1 MHDGK
6 RSVIHLLDGQQLE
19 LIIQPRLVVHELLNI
34 IASHVALKDAD
45 KQYFGLAYV
54 DHLEQYHWLPTDRR
68 VLEYEIPRKS
78 HQLHAVLELHHSV
91 KFFVDSVLT
100 LCHPSAVEL
109 YFLETA
115 KRLVKG
121 LLEFTDLEYYKI
133 ASSFLQI
140 YCGNYVRFRIK
151 MTVYESAID
160 PVIFSDEKARCALA
174 ELIPIPSG
182 ILHTYDISLGDVEKN
197 VIELYKDLSGVPKG
211 VAILNFLQ
219 TAERSS
225 THGCHFYQ
233 VRDKAGQPWT
243 VGISNKGIFQYDP
256 ADISK
261 PKKIFNWSLL
271 DNLYYRDRKFSI
283 EVRNTR
289 VIQSSGNA
297 NSILDS
303 TGCLDSD
310 DELAKA
316 VRDPTTQVSISR
328 RSIASSAVQVHA
340 FYCDT
345 NFLCKTI
352 WSTAISLH
360 QFYLDQRTCI
370 SAKRIVSNDPGVE
383 LKQLGEK
390 LCRLISHSSVA
401 SSLPSLN
408 SLLSNSMPSA
418 KVSDGSLVSLS
429 SLNDIQNREKTQE
442 EKQKEVELYRQ
453 LKKRKNELEEKL
465 LAKLDELREVCIKE
479 AEITGELPKEIYKT
493 LMPGEEEPKVKRRVG
508 TAFSLSEE
516 VFKRPIDSN
525 DRISML
531 EADVELHRKI
541 VAAAERL
548 AKDKTTNKSVRKKRQ
563 KDLIAA
569 TQKLRGLEFGLT
581 QLRLSASKPDV
592 SSSTRNVSGSKGPWR
607 NCSDYQIEST
617 SLGTR
622 NDSNSL
628 ITKSCPAT
636 PRGSFPDLLTST
648 ENERSEA
655 DDDDYDDDGKRR
667 ASTEC
672 VQRYPSTSTCSS
684 IHSAH
689 HLNNNNAFLTTVAE
703 CGLSLGNPSFDSRTS
718 KREPPP
724 LPHQTCYF
732 LPEREISWEKLK
744 NRSAENHHTPVYE
757 NVGYKSCVSY
767 KSSYREMNYPT
778 LNDHTNCK
786 DRVQRA
792 FSDHDLPEQG
802 SVTTKNRDKYESRIN
817 YAVGCSGSSR
827 NITTYGT
834 ALKQPSWKF
843 HFGQEN
849 SRDLCTI
856 GAGTGSSDTSRQAVI
871 QHQQQHDETPS
882 SSCLGSKVM
891 NSSLETYRQSSSS
904 CCNSPPVTGLLLN
917 DGKTPLRYAVLPT
930 SRSYNDGFATA
941 SLDRRAMKE
950 RQSSCSSMG
959 YHQLRSTQLAVNDTV
974 REICI
979 GQPVTRHSPL
989 STSRFTTTFP
999 VSGPASVEKSKP
1011 LVSADIHY
1019 YQQRSPL
1026 QQRNSPERSV
1036 TSPRNVV
1043 QIAGS
1048 SSSLR
1053 PPPPAYPVAVRNGIF
1068 GARSPLGEAITVPT
1082 EPRMD
1087 ALKNYYK
1094 DKVNGRKKNATA
1106 V

>member
-6 RSVIHLLDGQQLE
+6 RSIIHLLDGQQLE
-19 LIIQPRLVVHELLNI
+19 LTIQPRLVVHELLNI

-68 VLEYEIPRKS
+68 VLEYDIPRKS
-78 HQLHAVLELHHSV
+78 HQLHVVLELHHSV

-140 YCGNYVRFRIK
+140 YCGNYV
-151 MTVYESAID
+151 
-160 PVIFSDEKARCALA
+160 SDEKARCVLT
-174 ELIPIPSG
+174 ELVPIPNG
-182 ILHTYDISLGDVEKN
+182 VLHTYDVSLEDVEKN

-256 ADISK
+256 TDISK

-289 VIQSSGNA
+289 FIQSSGYA

-303 TGCLDSD
+303 AGGLDSD

-316 VRDPTTQVSISR
+316 VRDPTTQVSVSR

-360 QFYLDQRTCI
+360 QFYLDQRTCA
-370 SAKRIVSNDPGVE
+370 SANRIVSSDPGVE

-390 LCRLISHSSVA
+390 LCRLINHSSVT

-408 SLLSNSMPSA
+408 SLSSNGMPSA
-418 KVSDGSLVSLS
+418 KVSDGSLISLS
-429 SLNDIQNREKTQE
+429 SLNDAQSREKTQE

-592 SSSTRNVSGSKGPWR
+592 STSIRNVSGNKGPWR

-636 PRGSFPDLLTST
+636 PRGSFPDLLTSA
-648 ENERSEA
+648 ENERSKA
-655 DDDDYDDDGKRR
+655 NDVDDDDDDSGEKRR

-672 VQRYPSTSTCSS
+672 VQRYPSTSVCSS

-689 HLNNNNAFLTTVAE
+689 HINNTSLTSVTE
-703 CGLSLGNPSFDSRTS
+703 SGLSLGDPSFESRTS
-718 KREPPP
+718 KRAPPS
-724 LPHQTCYF
+724 LPHHTCYF
-732 LPEREISWEKLK
+732 LPEHQISWEKLK
-744 NRSAENHHTPVYE
+744 NHNVENHHIPVYE
-757 NVGYKSCVSY
+757 NIGYKSCVSY
-767 KSSYREMNYPT
+767 KSSYREMNFPT
-778 LNDHTNCK
+778 LNDHNNCK

-802 SVTTKNRDKYESRIN
+802 SVTTKSNDKYESQIN
-817 YAVGCSGSSR
+817 YAVVESSGSSK
-827 NITTYGT
+827 NIVDYGT
-834 ALKQPSWKF
+834 AVRQPPWKY

-849 SRDLCTI
+849 NRKLCAVAA
-856 GAGTGSSDTSRQAVI
+856 GAGISNTGRQVMI
-871 QHQQQHDETPS
+871 QQQQQNDEIPPS
-882 SSCLGSKVM
+882 SCVGPKLV
-891 NSSLETYRQSSSS
+891 NSLETYQQSSSN
-904 CCNSPPVTGLLLN
+904 CCDSPPIADLLSN

-941 SLDRRAMKE
+941 SLDRRTMKE
-950 RQSSCSSMG
+950 RQLSCSSVG
-959 YHQLRSTQLAVNDTV
+959 YHHLRSTQQAVNDMV
-974 REICI
+974 REISI
-979 GQPVTRHSPL
+979 GQPIIRHSPL
-989 STSRFTTTFP
+989 SIPRFTTTFP
-999 VSGPASVEKSKP
+999 VSGPANVEKSKP
-1011 LVSADIHY
+1011 HLSADIHH
-1019 YQQRSPL
+1019 YQHRSPL
-1026 QQRNSPERSV
+1026 QQRNSPEQSV
-1036 TSPRNVV
+1036 TSPRNIA
-1043 QIAGS
+1043 QIIGS
-1048 SSSLR
+1048 SSNLR

-1068 GARSPLGEAITVPT
+1068 GVRNPLGKVITAHT
-1082 EPRMD
+1082 DLRMD
-1087 ALKNYYK
+1087 TLKNYYK
-1094 DKVNGRKKNATA
+1094 DKADGRKKNATA

>member
-1 MHDGK
+1 MGRFQRLSMHDGK
-6 RSVIHLLDGQQLE
+6 RSIIYLLDGQQLE
-19 LIIQPRLVVHELLNI
+19 LTIQPRLFVHELLNI

-45 KQYFGLAYV
+45 KKYFGLAYV

-100 LCHPSAVEL
+100 LCHPSAIEL

-140 YCGNYVRFRIK
+140 YCGNYV
-151 MTVYESAID
+151 
-160 PVIFSDEKARCALA
+160 SDEKARCSLT
-174 ELIPIPSG
+174 ELIPIPNG
-182 ILHTYDISLGDVEKN
+182 ILHAYHISLEDVEKN
-197 VIELYKDLSGVPKG
+197 VIEMYKDLTGVPKG

-225 THGCHFYQ
+225 THGCHFYK

-256 ADISK
+256 TDISK

-289 VIQSSGNA
+289 VIQSSGSA

-303 TGCLDSD
+303 TGYLDSD

-328 RSIASSAVQVHA
+328 RTVASSAIQVHA

-352 WSTAISLH
+352 WSTAIALH
-360 QFYLDQRTCI
+360 QFYLDQRTCV

-408 SLLSNSMPSA
+408 SLSSNGMPSA

-429 SLNDIQNREKTQE
+429 SLNDIQNREKNEE
-442 EKQKEVELYRQ
+442 EKQKEVEMYRR

-465 LAKLDELREVCIKE
+465 LAKLDELRELCIKE

-508 TAFSLSEE
+508 TSFSLSEE
-516 VFKRPIDSN
+516 VFKRPVDSN

-592 SSSTRNVSGSKGPWR
+592 SSSIRNIPGSKGPWR

-636 PRGSFPDLLTST
+636 PRGSFPDLLNSA
-648 ENERSEA
+648 ENERREA
-655 DDDDYDDDGKRR
+655 SDDNNNNNGDDDGKRR
-667 ASTEC
+667 ASMEC

-689 HLNNNNAFLTTVAE
+689 ISNNTSFFTGVSE
-703 CGLSLGNPSFDSRTS
+703 SGLSLGNSPFDSRTS
-718 KREPPP
+718 KRVPPP
-724 LPHQTCYF
+724 LHRTCYF

-744 NRSAENHHTPVYE
+744 NKNAENHHIPIYE

-767 KSSYREMNYPT
+767 KSSYREMNFPT
-778 LNDHTNCK
+778 LNDHSDCK
-786 DRVQRA
+786 GRVERA
-792 FSDHDLPEQG
+792 FSDHDLPEQE
-802 SVTTKNRDKYESRIN
+802 SFAKSDDKYESRIN
-817 YAVGCSGSSR
+817 YSIIGCSGSSR
-827 NITTYGT
+827 NIASYGT
-834 ALKQPSWKF
+834 ALKQPSWKDF
-843 HFGQEN
+843 FAQEN
-849 SRDLCTI
+849 NRDLCI
-856 GAGTGSSDTSRQAVI
+856 VGVGKDNNTSQQAMI
-871 QHQQQHDETPS
+871 QQQQQNDETPS
-882 SSCLGSKVM
+882 SSCLRRKLV
-891 NSSLETYRQSSSS
+891 NSSLETYQNSGCS
-904 CCNSPPVTGLLLN
+904 SPPVAGLLLN

-930 SRSYNDGFATA
+930 SRSYDGFTTA

-959 YHQLRSTQLAVNDTV
+959 YQQLRSAQLAVTDMV
-974 REICI
+974 REVCI
-979 GQPVTRHSPL
+979 GQPVTRRTPL
-989 STSRFTTTFP
+989 NTPRFTTTFP
-999 VSGPASVEKSKP
+999 VSGPSIENSKP
-1011 LVSADIHY
+1011 LLSADTHH

-1026 QQRNSPERSV
+1026 QQCNTLEHSM
-1036 TSPRNVV
+1036 TSLRNVA
-1043 QIAGS
+1043 QIIGS
-1048 SSSLR
+1048 SSILR
-1053 PPPPAYPVAVRNGIF
+1053 PPPPAYPVAIRNGII
-1068 GARSPLGEAITVPT
+1068 GVRSPLGKVTTAPT
-1082 EPRMD
+1082 ELRMD
-1087 ALKNYYK
+1087 TLKNYYK
-1094 DKVNGRKKNATA
+1094 DKTNGIKKNATA

>member
-6 RSVIHLLDGQQLE
+6 RSIIYLLDGQQLE
-19 LIIQPRLVVHELLNI
+19 LTIQPRLFVHELLNI

-45 KQYFGLAYV
+45 KKYFGLAYV

-100 LCHPSAVEL
+100 LCHPSAIEL

-140 YCGNYVRFRIK
+140 YCGNYV
-151 MTVYESAID
+151 
-160 PVIFSDEKARCALA
+160 SDEKARCSLT
-174 ELIPIPSG
+174 ELIPIPNG
-182 ILHTYDISLGDVEKN
+182 ILHAYHISLEDVEKN
-197 VIELYKDLSGVPKG
+197 VIEMYKDLTGVPKG

-289 VIQSSGNA
+289 VIQSSGSA

-303 TGCLDSD
+303 TGYLDSD

-328 RSIASSAVQVHA
+328 RSVASSAIQVHA

-352 WSTAISLH
+352 WSTAIALH
-360 QFYLDQRTCI
+360 QFYLDQRTCV

-408 SLLSNSMPSA
+408 SLSSNGMPSA

-429 SLNDIQNREKTQE
+429 SLNDIQNREKTEE
-442 EKQKEVELYRQ
+442 EKQKEVEMYRR

-465 LAKLDELREVCIKE
+465 LAKLDELRELCIKE

-508 TAFSLSEE
+508 TSFSLSEE
-516 VFKRPIDSN
+516 VFKRPVNSN

-592 SSSTRNVSGSKGPWR
+592 SSSVRNIPGSKGPWR

-636 PRGSFPDLLTST
+636 PRGSFPDLLNSA
-648 ENERSEA
+648 ENERREA
-655 DDDDYDDDGKRR
+655 SDDNNNNNNNGDDDGKRR
-667 ASTEC
+667 ASMEC

-689 HLNNNNAFLTTVAE
+689 ISNNTSSFTGVSE
-703 CGLSLGNPSFDSRTS
+703 SGLSFGNSPFDSRTS
-718 KREPPP
+718 KRIPPP
-724 LPHQTCYF
+724 LHRTCYF

-744 NRSAENHHTPVYE
+744 NKNTENHHIPIYE

-767 KSSYREMNYPT
+767 KSSYREMNFPT
-778 LNDHTNCK
+778 LNDHSDCK
-786 DRVQRA
+786 GRFERA
-792 FSDHDLPEQG
+792 FLDHDLPEQE
-802 SVTTKNRDKYESRIN
+802 SFAKSDDKYESRIN
-817 YAVGCSGSSR
+817 YSVIGCSGSSK
-827 NITTYGT
+827 NIANYGT
-834 ALKQPSWKF
+834 ALKQPSWKDYF
-843 HFGQEN
+843 AQEN
-849 SRDLCTI
+849 NRDLCI
-856 GAGTGSSDTSRQAVI
+856 VGVGKNNNTSQQAMI
-871 QHQQQHDETPS
+871 QQQQQNDETPS
-882 SSCLGSKVM
+882 SSYLRRKLV
-891 NSSLETYRQSSSS
+891 NSSLETYQNSGCS
-904 CCNSPPVTGLLLN
+904 SPPVAGLLLN

-930 SRSYNDGFATA
+930 SRSYNDGFTTA

-959 YHQLRSTQLAVNDTV
+959 YQQLRSAQLAVTDMV
-974 REICI
+974 REVCI
-979 GQPVTRHSPL
+979 GQPVTRRTPL
-989 STSRFTTTFP
+989 STPRFTTTFP
-999 VSGPASVEKSKP
+999 VSGPSIENSKP
-1011 LVSADIHY
+1011 VLSADTHH

-1026 QQRNSPERSV
+1026 QQCNTLEHSM
-1036 TSPRNVV
+1036 TSLRNVA
-1043 QIAGS
+1043 QIIGS
-1048 SSSLR
+1048 SSILR
-1053 PPPPAYPVAVRNGIF
+1053 PPPPAYPVAIRNGII
-1068 GARSPLGEAITVPT
+1068 GVRNPLGKVTTAPT
-1082 EPRMD
+1082 ELRMD
-1087 ALKNYYK
+1087 TLKNYYK
-1094 DKVNGRKKNATA
+1094 DKTNGIKKNATA

>member
-1 MHDGK
+1 MINAATIVVLRASLLQMHDGK
-6 RSVIHLLDGQQLE
+6 RSIIHLLDGQQLE
-19 LIIQPRLVVHELLNI
+19 LTIQPRLFVHELLNI

-45 KQYFGLAYV
+45 KKYFGLAYV

-100 LCHPSAVEL
+100 LCHPSAIEL

-140 YCGNYVRFRIK
+140 YCGNYV
-151 MTVYESAID
+151 
-160 PVIFSDEKARCALA
+160 SDEKARCSLT
-174 ELIPIPSG
+174 ELIPIPNG
-182 ILHTYDISLGDVEKN
+182 ILHAYNISLEEVEKN
-197 VIELYKDLSGVPKG
+197 VIELYKDLNGVPKG

-289 VIQSSGNA
+289 VIQSSGCA

-303 TGCLDSD
+303 TGYLDSD

-316 VRDPTTQVSISR
+316 VKDPTTQVSVSR
-328 RSIASSAVQVHA
+328 RSVASSTVQVHA

-352 WSTAISLH
+352 WSTAIALH
-360 QFYLDQRTCI
+360 QFYLDQRTCA

-408 SLLSNSMPSA
+408 SLSSNGMPSA
-418 KVSDGSLVSLS
+418 KISDGSLVSLS
-429 SLNDIQNREKTQE
+429 SMNDGQNRGSLLFVEKTQE
-442 EKQKEVELYRQ
+442 KKQKEVEIYRR

-508 TAFSLSEE
+508 TAFSLNEE
-516 VFKRPIDSN
+516 IFKRPADSN

-563 KDLIAA
+563 KDLVAA

-592 SSSTRNVSGSKGPWR
+592 SISVHNVPGSKGSWR

-617 SLGTR
+617 S
-622 NDSNSL
+622 
-628 ITKSCPAT
+628 
-636 PRGSFPDLLTST
+636 
-648 ENERSEA
+648 
-655 DDDDYDDDGKRR
+655 
-667 ASTEC
+667 EC
-672 VQRYPSTSTCSS
+672 VQRYPSTSTCAS

-689 HLNNNNAFLTTVAE
+689 INNNTSFFTGVSE
-703 CGLSLGNPSFDSRTS
+703 SGLSPGNPSFDSRTS
-718 KREPPP
+718 KRAPPP
-724 LPHQTCYF
+724 LHRTCYF

-744 NRSAENHHTPVYE
+744 NKNAENHHIPVYE

-767 KSSYREMNYPT
+767 KSSYREMNFPT
-778 LNDHTNCK
+778 LNDHSDCK
-786 DRVQRA
+786 DRVQRT
-792 FSDHDLPEQG
+792 FSDHDLPEQE
-802 SVTTKNRDKYESRIN
+802 SVATKNDDKYESRIN
-817 YAVGCSGSSR
+817 YAVIKCSGSSR
-827 NITTYGT
+827 NIASYGT
-834 ALKQPSWKF
+834 ALKQPSWKD
-843 HFGQEN
+843 HSGQEN
-849 SRDLCTI
+849 NQDLCLV
-856 GAGTGSSDTSRQAVI
+856 GAGKDNNTSQQTMI
-871 QHQQQHDETPS
+871 QQQQQNDETPS
-882 SSCLGSKVM
+882 SSCLRRKLV
-891 NSSLETYRQSSSS
+891 NSSLETYRQNSGCS
-904 CCNSPPVTGLLLN
+904 SPPVAGLLLN
-917 DGKTPLRYAVLPT
+917 DGNFRHRGFDRCAVLPT
-930 SRSYNDGFATA
+930 SRSYNDGFTTA

-950 RQSSCSSMG
+950 RQSSCNSMG
-959 YHQLRSTQLAVNDTV
+959 YQQLRSSQLTDMV

-979 GQPVTRHSPL
+979 GQPVTRRTPL
-989 STSRFTTTFP
+989 STPRFTTTFP
-999 VSGPASVEKSKP
+999 VSGPSIEKSKP
-1011 LVSADIHY
+1011 LLSADTHH

-1026 QQRNSPERSV
+1026 QQCNTLEHSM

-1043 QIAGS
+1043 QIIGS
-1048 SSSLR
+1048 SSNLR
-1053 PPPPAYPVAVRNGIF
+1053 PPPPAYPVAIRNGIF
-1068 GARSPLGEAITVPT
+1068 GVTNPLGKVITAPT
-1082 EPRMD
+1082 ELRMD
-1087 ALKNYYK
+1087 TLKNYYK
-1094 DKVNGRKKNATA
+1094 DKTNGKKKNATA

>member
-6 RSVIHLLDGQQLE
+6 RSIIHLLDGQQLE
-19 LIIQPRLVVHELLNI
+19 LTIQPRLTVHELLNI

-68 VLEYEIPRKS
+68 VLEYDIPRKS

-100 LCHPSAVEL
+100 LCHPSAIEL

-115 KRLVKG
+115 KRLLKG

-140 YCGNYVRFRIK
+140 YCGNYV
-151 MTVYESAID
+151 
-160 PVIFSDEKARCALA
+160 SDEKARSILT
-174 ELIPIPSG
+174 ELVPIPNEV
-182 ILHTYDISLGDVEKN
+182 LHTYDVSLEDVEKN

-243 VGISNKGIFQYDP
+243 VGINNKGIFQYDP

-303 TGCLDSD
+303 TGYLDSD
-310 DELAKA
+310 DELTEA
-316 VRDPTTQVSISR
+316 VRDPTTQVSVSR
-328 RSIASSAVQVHA
+328 RSVASSAVQVHA

-360 QFYLDQRTCI
+360 QFYLDQRTCA
-370 SAKRIVSNDPGVE
+370 SANRTVSNDPGVE
-383 LKQLGEK
+383 LKQLSEK
-390 LCRLISHSSVA
+390 LCRLISHSSVT

-408 SLLSNSMPSA
+408 SLSSNGMPSA
-418 KVSDGSLVSLS
+418 KVSDGSFVSLS
-429 SLNDIQNREKTQE
+429 SLNGVQSREKTQE
-442 EKQKEVELYRQ
+442 EKQKEVELYKE

-508 TAFSLSEE
+508 TAFSLSE
-516 VFKRPIDSN
+516 VFKRPVDSN

-592 SSSTRNVSGSKGPWR
+592 STAIRNVSGNKGPRR
-607 NCSDYQIEST
+607 NCSDYQMEST
-617 SLGTR
+617 LLGTQ

-636 PRGSFPDLLTST
+636 PRGSFPDLLTSA

-655 DDDDYDDDGKRR
+655 DDDDDDDGGKRR

-672 VQRYPSTSTCSS
+672 VQRYPSTSACSS
-684 IHSAH
+684 THSAH
-689 HLNNNNAFLTTVAE
+689 HTNNNNTSLTSVTE
-703 CGLSLGNPSFDSRTS
+703 CGLSFRDSSFDSRTS
-718 KREPPP
+718 KRVPPP
-724 LPHQTCYF
+724 LPYHTCYF
-732 LPEREISWEKLK
+732 LPERQISWEKLK
-744 NRSAENHHTPVYE
+744 NHNVENHHIPVYE

-767 KSSYREMNYPT
+767 KSSYREMNFPT

-792 FSDHDLPEQG
+792 FSDHDLPEQE
-802 SVTTKNRDKYESRIN
+802 SVTVKNSDNYESRIN
-817 YAVGCSGSSR
+817 YVVGSSR
-827 NITTYGT
+827 NIADYGT
-834 ALKQPSWKF
+834 TLKQPSWKY

-849 SRDLCTI
+849 SRDICI
-856 GAGTGSSDTSRQAVI
+856 EAGAGSSDAGRQI
-871 QHQQQHDETPS
+871 MIQQQQNNDEIPS
-882 SSCLGSKVM
+882 SSCLGSKFM
-891 NSSLETYRQSSSS
+891 SSLETYQQSSSS
-904 CCNSPPVTGLLLN
+904 CNSPPIAGLLSN
-917 DGKTPLRYAVLPT
+917 DGKTPLRYAVLPA
-930 SRSYNDGFATA
+930 SRSYNDGFTTA

-950 RQSSCSSMG
+950 RQLSCGSVG
-959 YHQLRSTQLAVNDTV
+959 YHQLRSTQLAVNDMV

-979 GQPVTRHSPL
+979 GQPVIRHSPL
-989 STSRFTTTFP
+989 STPRFTTTFP
-999 VSGPASVEKSKP
+999 VSGPASMEKSKP
-1011 LVSADIHY
+1011 LLSSDIHH
-1019 YQQRSPL
+1019 YQHRSPL
-1026 QQRNSPERSV
+1026 QQRNSPEHSIM
-1036 TSPRNVV
+1036 SPRNIT
-1043 QIAGS
+1043 QTTGS
-1048 SSSLR
+1048 SSNLR

-1068 GARSPLGEAITVPT
+1068 GARNSLGKIITAQT
-1082 EPRMD
+1082 DLRMD
-1087 ALKNYYK
+1087 AMKNYYK
-1094 DKVNGRKKNATA
+1094 DKSNERKKNATA

>member
-6 RSVIHLLDGQQLE
+6 RSIIYLLDGQQLE
-19 LIIQPRLVVHELLNI
+19 LTIQPRLFVHELLNI

-45 KQYFGLAYV
+45 KKYFGLAYV

-100 LCHPSAVEL
+100 LCHPSAIEL

-140 YCGNYVRFRIK
+140 YCGNYV
-151 MTVYESAID
+151 
-160 PVIFSDEKARCALA
+160 SDEKARCSLT
-174 ELIPIPSG
+174 ELIPIPNG
-182 ILHTYDISLGDVEKN
+182 ILHAYHISLEDVEKN
-197 VIELYKDLSGVPKG
+197 VIEMYKDLTGVPKG

-225 THGCHFYQ
+225 THGCHFYK

-256 ADISK
+256 TDISK

-289 VIQSSGNA
+289 VIQSSGSA

-303 TGCLDSD
+303 TGYLDSD

-328 RSIASSAVQVHA
+328 RTVASSAIQVHA

-352 WSTAISLH
+352 WSTAIALH
-360 QFYLDQRTCI
+360 QFYLDQRTCV

-408 SLLSNSMPSA
+408 SLSSNGMPSA

-429 SLNDIQNREKTQE
+429 SLNDIQNREKNEE
-442 EKQKEVELYRQ
+442 EKQKEVEMYRR

-465 LAKLDELREVCIKE
+465 LAKLDELRELCIKE

-508 TAFSLSEE
+508 TSFSLSEE
-516 VFKRPIDSN
+516 VFKRPN

-592 SSSTRNVSGSKGPWR
+592 SSSIRNIPGSKGPWR

-636 PRGSFPDLLTST
+636 PRGSFPDLLNSA
-648 ENERSEA
+648 ENERREA
-655 DDDDYDDDGKRR
+655 SDDNNNNNGDDDGKRR
-667 ASTEC
+667 ASMEC

-689 HLNNNNAFLTTVAE
+689 ISNNTSFFTGVSE
-703 CGLSLGNPSFDSRTS
+703 SGLSLGNSPFDSRTS
-718 KREPPP
+718 KRVPPP
-724 LPHQTCYF
+724 LHRTCYF

-744 NRSAENHHTPVYE
+744 NKNAENHHIPIYE

-767 KSSYREMNYPT
+767 KSSYREMNFPT
-778 LNDHTNCK
+778 LNDHSDCK
-786 DRVQRA
+786 GRVERA
-792 FSDHDLPEQG
+792 FSDHDLPEQE
-802 SVTTKNRDKYESRIN
+802 SFAKSDDKYESRIN
-817 YAVGCSGSSR
+817 YSIIGCSGSSR
-827 NITTYGT
+827 NIASYGT
-834 ALKQPSWKF
+834 ALKQPSWKDF
-843 HFGQEN
+843 FAQEN
-849 SRDLCTI
+849 NRDLCI
-856 GAGTGSSDTSRQAVI
+856 VGVGKDNNTSQQAMI
-871 QHQQQHDETPS
+871 QQQQQNDETPS
-882 SSCLGSKVM
+882 SSCLRRKLV
-891 NSSLETYRQSSSS
+891 NSSLETYQNSGCS
-904 CCNSPPVTGLLLN
+904 SPPVAGLLLN

-930 SRSYNDGFATA
+930 SRSYDGFTTA

-959 YHQLRSTQLAVNDTV
+959 YQQLRSAQLAVTDMV
-974 REICI
+974 REVCI
-979 GQPVTRHSPL
+979 GQPVTRRTPL
-989 STSRFTTTFP
+989 NTPRFTTTFP
-999 VSGPASVEKSKP
+999 VSGPSIENSKP
-1011 LVSADIHY
+1011 LLSADTHH

-1026 QQRNSPERSV
+1026 QQCNTLEHSM
-1036 TSPRNVV
+1036 TSLRNVA
-1043 QIAGS
+1043 QIIGS
-1048 SSSLR
+1048 SSILR
-1053 PPPPAYPVAVRNGIF
+1053 PPPPAYPVAIRNGII
-1068 GARSPLGEAITVPT
+1068 GVRSPLGKVTTAPT
-1082 EPRMD
+1082 ELRMD
-1087 ALKNYYK
+1087 TLKNYYK
-1094 DKVNGRKKNATA
+1094 DKTNGIKKNATA